1 MGARWWVALAAL
13 AALSRPSAA
22 QQWSP
27 STSYVSVSVA
37 PSGIP
42 GSFNVTATCA
52 LANLP
57 AWMPVPSWIAAGF
70 GPKQSSQQMANV
82 QVVMGC
88 AGCSESSNGILRY
101 YYTSTAS
108 TPPLSNT
115 NDYSNAVFSKNK
127 TMLSLR
133 FTASQLGSQSIA
145 AATRVVAAIGQL
157 NSAGIPRTHDARGY
171 SSPVAVDS
179 STVSPTT
186 GAPSTGTP
194 TRQPSSPTGA
204 TAPTTGAPA
213 TPTPAP
219 VTDRPTSSPTQE
231 PTTGTPTLQP
241 STGSPTQ
248 AGQSSVT
255 VLGGLGT
262 LSWVPVAAG
271 GGGRLL
277 AAGAAAAPAAVS
289 VTLDVATTGWVSFSI
304 GGPTMIG
311 SHAVV
316 GAGSAEGVSP
326 APGVF
331 ACVLTS
337 QTTGCTAAYGGAL
350 LPAGNASFS
359 RANGRSR
366 LVFVG
371 SSVAGR
377 AFSASDTVSVAYGNN
392 PAYSRHEA
400 YTTLDLV
407 WAGNATVLAADPNG
421 GYIAHGVLMALSFLY
436 LFPAG
441 SVAPVLLRDRMEPG
455 QWLHVHRWVQLLGT
469 AATVAAFVTILVVST
484 AGAFVSTHAKLG
496 LALFVAAMLQPL
508 LASFSALR
516 THPRARA
523 PWRQSHFVLA
533 YFIFAAGVAECV
545 LGVQQARIYI
555 ASTTAVDAI
564 AVFTY
569 VGYGLLAL
577 CVLAVSWNRFQK
589 WGDDPAKRARER
601 IKAANEAKAKAQ
613 REQDAQDGA
622 SKTAAKDES
631 VEQPPVMTESSLV
644 KQREGQ
650 SHSEGITVI

>member
-1 MGARWWVALAAL
+1 MGGRWRLALAAL
-13 AALSRPSAA
+13 AAVSRPSAA

-42 GSFNVTATCA
+42 GLFNVTATCA
-52 LANLP
+52 LADLP
-57 AWMPVPSWIAAGF
+57 AWVPVPSWIAVGF
-70 GPKQSSQQMANV
+70 GPDQSSQQMTNA

-88 AGCSESSNGILRY
+88 TGCSQSSTGILRY
-101 YYTSTAS
+101 FYTATVS

-115 NDYSNAVFSKNK
+115 NDYSNAVLSKSK
-127 TMLSLR
+127 TTLSLR

-145 AATRVVAAIGQL
+145 AATRVIAAIGGV
-157 NSAGIPRTHDARGY
+157 NSGIPRTHDARGY
-171 SSPVAVDS
+171 LSPVAVNS
-179 STVSPTT
+179 STASPTT
-186 GAPSTGTP
+186 TAPSTGTP
-194 TRQPSSPTGA
+194 TRQPSIPTGA
-204 TAPTTGAPA
+204 TVPTTGAPA
-213 TPTPAP
+213 KPTRAP
-219 VTDRPTSSPTQE
+219 VTGRPTISPTQE
-231 PTTGTPTLQP
+231 PTTGSPTPQP
-241 STGSPTQ
+241 STGSPTP

-262 LSWVPVAAG
+262 LSWMPVAAG
-271 GGGRLL
+271 GDGRLL
-277 AAGAAAAPAAVS
+277 AAGASAAAVS
-289 VTLDVATTGWVSFSI
+289 VTLDVATTGWVAFSI
-304 GGPTMIG
+304 GGATMIG

-316 GAGSAEGVSP
+316 GAASAEGVSP

-350 LPAGNASFS
+350 LPPGNASFS

-377 AFSASDTVSVAYGNN
+377 DFDFSASDTVSVAYGNN
-392 PAYSRHEA
+392 PAFSRHEA
-400 YTTLDLV
+400 YTTLNVV

-441 SVAPVLLRDRMEPG
+441 AVAPVLLRDRMEPG
-455 QWLHVHRWVQLLGT
+455 QWLHVHRWVQLLAT
-469 AATVAAFVTILVVST
+469 AATVAAFITVLVVST
-484 AGAFVSTHAKLG
+484 AGTFVSTHAKLG

-555 ASTTAVDAI
+555 ASTSAVDAI

-569 VGYGLLAL
+569 VGYALLAL
-577 CVLAVSWNRFQK
+577 CVLAVSWNRYQK

-601 IKAANEAKAKAQ
+601 IDAANKGKSQ

-622 SKTAAKDES
+622 NKWAAKDENE
-631 VEQPPVMTESSLV
+631 EQPPVVAESSLV

-650 SHSEGITVI
+650 SNSEGLTVI